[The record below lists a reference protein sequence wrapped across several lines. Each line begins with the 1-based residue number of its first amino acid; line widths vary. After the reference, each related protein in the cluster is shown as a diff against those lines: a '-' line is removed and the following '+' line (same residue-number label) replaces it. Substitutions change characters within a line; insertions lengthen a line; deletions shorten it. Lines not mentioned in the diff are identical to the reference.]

1 MPPLISRRFPV
12 VFRSLYSL
20 VALLWLALAAFA
32 GPKTVAGPYHVAVL
46 TVPSQIS
53 LGKGQLLITI
63 TDASG
68 KPLGG
73 LSVRAL
79 TGMHGMSMGEREEAG
94 RPKDG
99 QLGTYQVAAQY
110 PMAGGYESTIQI
122 AGPLGNATAK
132 IALAT
137 GEDTAKS
144 GSGGFP
150 TTIVLTGGFVIAL
163 LGFVV
168 YRMRKTGQTLKPQN
182 LLSRQ
187 MLGSLALLGLMTAG
201 AIYAVSHWRRP
212 GAMTPID
219 AQAADMTNMPPP
231 SGAVPVELATVVRG
245 SISETLR
252 VAGTAV
258 GFTEQDIAP
267 RAPGVLQQ
275 VLVYP
280 GDKVV
285 KGQLLARLDTRQSAP
300 EAIEK
305 AAMATMAR
313 QGVSVAEA
321 EKAQAEQEVHQAH
334 AELAGK
340 QGALDEAKALVTS
353 ATEEKTSSEAAL
365 TAAEAQ
371 ITGAQAEKQSA
382 LADQTFMQQQLA
394 RSKKLHDAGAISGEE
409 LQRDTAQ
416 AATADAKVQQA
427 EAKLAEAAAMVKA
440 AQAARKK
447 ADAQITAARAK
458 VAMAKSELDA
468 HNAHVRASGAAVT
481 TAARKVDQSRSG
493 VVQAGAA
500 LQAAQINQGF
510 SEIRAESEGVVLQ
523 RLISPGTLV
532 SPGQVVLKVAQTRPL
547 RLQATVT
554 ETDLTRILV
563 GARVQLMPK
572 NGQSFAARITSIS
585 PQIDPV
591 ARTGIVEAL
600 VPNMAGRLLPGQYLT
615 IEIETGARS
624 SGLRVP
630 TRAVQYGTE
639 SKPFVWLAEPAGPGQ
654 LTVKRVP
661 VTLGVVGRD
670 SIEITSGVGEGQ
682 KIVTS
687 GATYLKNGDTVIP
700 VEPEGS
706 MQGPKMDSSGA
717 VVASVKVTEQ
727 GYEPATIWAKAGVP
741 LKLTFTRTSDKTC
754 GTEVLFP
761 DYGINQK
768 LPLNTPTMVIITP
781 KKSGEIAFAC
791 GMNMLKGKVVIQ

>member
-1 MPPLISRRFPV
+1 MSPLISRRLPAV
-12 VFRSLYSL
+12 SRSLYSL
-20 VALLWLALAAFA
+20 VALLWLAFAAFA
-32 GPKTVAGPYHVAVL
+32 GPKTVAGPYHIEVL
-46 TVPSQIS
+46 TAPSMVS
-53 LGKGQLLITI
+53 LGKGQLLITV

-68 KPLGG
+68 KPLEG

-79 TGMHGMSMGEREEAG
+79 TGMPGMSMGEREEAG
-94 RPKDG
+94 RPKEG
-99 QLGTYQVAAQY
+99 QPGTYQVAAQY

-122 AGPLGNATAK
+122 AGPLGNATGK
-132 IALAT
+132 VSLTT
-137 GEDTAKS
+137 GEDTAKT

-150 TTIVLTGGFVIAL
+150 SALVLGSGFGLAL
-163 LGFVV
+163 LGFVL
-168 YRMRKTGQTLKPQN
+168 YRVRKTGQFLKLQS
-182 LLSRQ
+182 LLSGQ
-187 MLGSLALLGLMTAG
+187 VLGSLALLSVLTVGV
-201 AIYAVSHWRRP
+201 IYAVSHWRRP
-212 GAMTPID
+212 GAMTPMD

-231 SGAVPVELATVVRG
+231 SGSVPVELATVVKG
-245 SISETLR
+245 FVSETLR

-300 EAIEK
+300 EALEK

-353 ATEEKTSSEAAL
+353 ATEEKASSEAAL

-371 ITGAQAEKQSA
+371 ITGAQAEKQA
-382 LADQTFMQQQLA
+382 AQADKTYWQQQLA
-394 RSKKLHDAGAISGEE
+394 RSTKLHDVGAISGEE
-409 LQRDTAQ
+409 LQRDTTQ
-416 AATADAKVQQA
+416 AAAADAKVQQA
-427 EAKLAEAAAMVKA
+427 EAKISEATAMVKA
-440 AQAARKK
+440 AQSARRK
-447 ADAQITAARAK
+447 AEAQIVAARAK
-458 VAMAKSELDA
+458 VAMAQSELDA

-481 TAARKVDQSRSG
+481 TAARKVDQSKSG

-500 LQAAQINQGF
+500 LQAAQITQGF

-532 SPGQVVLKVAQTRPL
+532 SPGQVMLKVAQIRPL

-554 ETDLTRILV
+554 ESDLTRIQV
-563 GARVQLMPK
+563 GTRVQLLPK
-572 NGQSFAARITSIS
+572 NGKSFTTRITSVS
-585 PQIDPV
+585 PQVDPV

-600 VPNMAGRLLPGQYLT
+600 VPNTEGRLLPGQYLAF
-615 IEIETGARS
+615 EIETGARS
-624 SGLRVP
+624 SGLQVP

-661 VTLGVVGRD
+661 VTLGVAGRD
-670 SIEITSGVGEGQ
+670 SIEIISGVSEGQ
-682 KIVTS
+682 RIVVA
-687 GATYLKNGDTVIP
+687 GATYLKNGDTVTP

-706 MQGPKMDSSGA
+706 MQGPKMDATGA
-717 VVASVKVTEQ
+717 VVASVKVTDQ
-727 GYEPATIWAKAGVP
+727 GYEPATIQAKAGTP
-741 LKLTFTRTSDKTC
+741 LKLTFIRTSDKTC

-761 DYGINQK
+761 DYSINQK
-768 LPLNTPTMVIITP
+768 LPLNIPTTVTITP
-781 KKSGEIAFAC
+781 KKAGEIAFAC

>member
-1 MPPLISRRFPV
+1 MFPFHKATRFV
-12 VFRSLYSL
+12 ATLTFWVA
-20 VALLWLALAAFA
+20 ALLTIVTPAFA
-32 GPKTVAGPYHVAVL
+32 GPKTVAGPYHIEVL
-46 TVPSQIS
+46 TAPSMVS

-68 KPLGG
+68 KPLEG

-79 TGMHGMSMGEREEAG
+79 TGMPGMSMGEREELG
-94 RPKDG
+94 RSKEG
-99 QLGTYQVAAQY
+99 QPGTYQVAAQY

-122 AGPLGNATAK
+122 DGSLGNATAK
-132 IALAT
+132 VTLTT
-137 GEDTAKS
+137 GEDTAGT

-150 TTIVLTGGFVIAL
+150 TATALAGVLVLTLVGFVL
-163 LGFVV
+163 
-168 YRMRKTGQTLKPQN
+168 YRMRKTGQTLRAGN
-182 LLSRQ
+182 LLSGQ
-187 MLGSLALLGLMTAG
+187 VLGSLALLGLMTVG

-212 GAMTPID
+212 GAMTPMD

-231 SGAVPVELATVVRG
+231 SGAVPVELATVSRG
-245 SISETLR
+245 SVSETLR
-252 VAGTAV
+252 VAGTVV

-280 GDKVV
+280 GDKVA

-340 QGALDEAKALVTS
+340 QGALDEARALVTS
-353 ATEEKTSSEAAL
+353 ATEEKASSEAAL

-371 ITGAQAEKQSA
+371 ITGAQAEKQA
-382 LADQTFMQQQLA
+382 TQADRTYWQQQLA
-394 RSKKLHDAGAISGEE
+394 RSTKLHDAGAISGEE

-427 EAKLAEAAAMVKA
+427 EAKITEATAIVKA
-440 AQAARKK
+440 AQSARKK
-447 ADAQITAARAK
+447 AEAQIVAARAK
-458 VAMAKSELDA
+458 VAMAQSELDA

-481 TAARKVDQSRSG
+481 TAARKVDQSKTG

-532 SPGQVVLKVAQTRPL
+532 SPGQVVLKVAQIRPI

-554 ETDLTRILV
+554 ESDLARIQV
-563 GARVQLMPK
+563 GAKVQLMPR
-572 NGQSFAARITSIS
+572 NGKSFAARISSIS
-585 PQIDPV
+585 SQVDPV
-591 ARTGIVEAL
+591 ARTGTVEAL
-600 VPNMAGRLLPGQYLT
+600 VPNTDGRLLPGQYLAF
-615 IEIETGARS
+615 EIETGARS

-670 SIEITSGVGEGQ
+670 SIEVVSGVSEGQ

-687 GATYLKNGDTVIP
+687 GATYLKNGDTVTP

-706 MQGPKMDSSGA
+706 MSGPKMDAAGA
-717 VVASVKVTEQ
+717 VVASIKVTEQ
-727 GYEPATIWAKAGVP
+727 GYEPATIQAKAGVP
-741 LKLTFTRTSDKTC
+741 LKLTFTRSSDKTC

-768 LPLNTPTMVIITP
+768 LPLNVPTTVTFTP
-781 KKSGEIAFAC
+781 KKAGEIAFSC
-791 GMNMLKGKVVIQ
+791 GMNMLKGKMVAQ